1 MRGPVGANSRL
12 RLAFTWLK
20 DRKGRALSFA
30 DIQHYQRIIKVL
42 GETDRIMAEIELP
55 LPGAA

>member
-1 MRGPVGANSRL
+1 M
-12 RLAFTWLK
+12 
-20 DRKGRALSFA
+20 SFA

-42 GETDRIMAEIELP
+42 TETHRIMGEIELP